1 MRFLKTILIA
11 ALGAYIALV
20 ATLFF
25 MQRSLLYRPNPS
37 DMETMRATM
46 PGVERLALKTAD
58 GETLVAW
65 FHAPREGQPL
75 FIYLHGNGAN
85 LTARNRRLMALAAQ
99 GWGFLGVSYR
109 GYGGSS
115 GSPTEDGLIADAEAG
130 YAKARELG
138 FEPGRIF
145 LFGES
150 LGTGVA
156 VALAAKRE
164 VRGVALE
171 APYSSIADVAGA
183 IYWYVPVRYLLRD
196 QFRSDERVK
205 AVRAPLFIMH
215 GDPDH
220 VVPIRFGEKLFAA
233 ANEPKEFL
241 RMPGAGHQAL
251 DDPRAQKRF
260 VEWVNEVK
268 KGAKPPSSQAPRQSP

>member
-1 MRFLKTILIA
+1 
-11 ALGAYIALV
+11 
-20 ATLFF
+20 
-25 MQRSLLYRPNPS
+25 MQRSLLYMPNRS
-37 DMETMRATM
+37 DMETMRASL
-46 PGVERLALKTAD
+46 PGVERLTLKTAD

-65 FHAPREGQPL
+65 NHLAREGQPL

-85 LTARNRRLMALAAQ
+85 LTARNRRLMAMAAQ

-109 GYGGSS
+109 GYGGST

-138 FEPGRIF
+138 YEPTRIF

-156 VALAAKRE
+156 IALAARRD

-171 APYSSIADVAGA
+171 APYSSIADVAA
-183 IYWYVPVRYLLRD
+183 SIYWYVPVRYLMHD
-196 QFRSDERVK
+196 QYRSDERVK
-205 AVRAPLFIMH
+205 NVRAPLFIMH
-215 GDPDH
+215 GVADR

-233 ANEPKEFL
+233 ANEPKGFF
-241 RMPGAGHQAL
+241 RVSGAGHQAL

-260 VEWVNEVK
+260 VEWVNEVM
-268 KGAKPPSSQAPRQSP
+268 KGR

>member
-1 MRFLKTILIA
+1 MRALKSILLTA
-11 ALGAYIALV
+11 ASAYLALV
-20 ATLFF
+20 AALFI
-25 MQRSLLYRPNPS
+25 MQRSLLYRPNAS
-37 DMETMRATM
+37 DMEAVRASL
-46 PGVERLALKTAD
+46 PGVERLTLTSAD

-65 FHAPREGQPL
+65 HRPAREGQPL

-85 LTARNRRLMALAAQ
+85 LTARNRRLMEMAAQ
-99 GWGFLGVSYR
+99 GWGLLGVSYR
-109 GYGGSS
+109 GYGGST

-138 FEPGRIF
+138 IPPERIF

-156 VALAAKRE
+156 IALAAKRE

-171 APYSSIADVAGA
+171 APYSSIADVASS

-196 QFRSDERVK
+196 QYRSDERVIN
-205 AVRAPLFIMH
+205 VRAPLFMMH
-215 GDPDH
+215 GEADR

-241 RMPGAGHQAL
+241 RLSGVGHQPL

-260 VEWVNEVK
+260 VEWVNEVM
-268 KGAKPPSSQAPRQSP
+268 KGPIPPSSQAPRQSP

>member
-1 MRFLKTILIA
+1 MRALNFVLIA
-11 ALGAYIALV
+11 AASVYLALV
-20 ATLFF
+20 AALFF
-25 MQRSLLYRPNPS
+25 MQRSLLYMPNRS
-37 DMETMRATM
+37 DMETMRASL
-46 PGVERLALKTAD
+46 PGVERLTLKTAD

-65 FHAPREGQPL
+65 NHLAREGQPL

-85 LTARNRRLMALAAQ
+85 LTARNRRLMAMAAQ

-109 GYGGSS
+109 GYGGST

-138 FEPGRIF
+138 YEPTRIF

-156 VALAAKRE
+156 IALAARRD

-171 APYSSIADVAGA
+171 APYSSIADVAA
-183 IYWYVPVRYLLRD
+183 SIYWYVPVRYLMHD
-196 QFRSDERVK
+196 QYRSDERVK
-205 AVRAPLFIMH
+205 NVRAPLFIMH
-215 GDPDH
+215 GVADR

-233 ANEPKEFL
+233 ANEPKGFF
-241 RMPGAGHQAL
+241 RVSGAGHQAL

-260 VEWVNEVK
+260 VEWVNEVM
-268 KGAKPPSSQAPRQSP
+268 KGR